1 MTDVKRSCS
10 GFDRAELS
18 DDEELRAILDALF
31 CTCIEDLSTQDTLQH
46 RDLFRLAEIEGQA
59 LPDAARALGLDVE
72 EAERMLTKTR
82 REVALL
88 LVLGLCKPSS
98 AAQSAEAQFRRCRCT
113 TI

>member
-46 RDLFRLAEIEGQA
+46 SDLFRLAEIEGQA

-82 REVALL
+82 REMALL

-98 AAQSAEAQFRRCRCT
+98 AAQSAEAQFRRCRCK

>member
-18 DDEELRAILDALF
+18 DDEELHAILDALF
-31 CTCIEDLSTQDTLQH
+31 CTCIEDLSTQ
-46 RDLFRLAEIEGQA
+46 
-59 LPDAARALGLDVE
+59 ARALGLDVE

-98 AAQSAEAQFRRCRCT
+98 AAKSAEAQFRRCRCK